1 MLMTLGTGAIMWN
14 EGKMPAR
21 WYELLCE
28 RMQVE
33 KERMRAIK
41 DGSIVEDDRLEEHL
55 TLAQSLDRQMLQV
68 MRQAIAEVLAREEV
82 SRTQAA

>member
-21 WYELLCE
+21 WYELLRE

-41 DGSIVEDDRLEEHL
+41 DGSNVEDDRLEEHL
-55 TLAQSLDRQMLQV
+55 TLAQSLDRQML
-68 MRQAIAEVLAREEV
+68 RQAIAEVLAREEV

>member
-21 WYELLCE
+21 WY
-28 RMQVE
+28 V
-33 KERMRAIK
+33 IK

-55 TLAQSLDRQMLQV
+55 TLAQSLDRQMRQV
-68 MRQAIAEVLAREEV
+68 MRQAIAEVLAR
-82 SRTQAA
+82 